1 MHKSPQQIIGNC
13 VYTRLANSQLLY
25 HSLQTQTLLH
35 VQHPLFSAIIALQG
49 AQLLSF
55 TLTDAIDWLW
65 LKPKQSFQQG
75 QPILGG
81 IPLCAPWFGQK
92 HQPTHGFAQLL
103 PWQLIAVAETQKQV
117 TLTFAF
123 SHPGN
128 HLFAGAFTLQQSLT
142 LSQKGISFELCWQ
155 NLSPQTQ
162 QGFSFAWHSYFAC
175 QDNLQNPATV
185 SGLNGKL
192 YYDNR
197 QGLTQHL
204 QQGSITANTA
214 LDRVFCYANE
224 ALQLNSAKA
233 LQISTSSCPS
243 TIVWR
248 PEAGDEI
255 FGDNAYRNFLCVEK
269 GSVFDNEFS
278 LTPQQTL
285 NATMRITC

>member
-1 MHKSPQQIIGNC
+1 MQKSLNTIITDSAYLNLSTSQQ
-13 VYTRLANSQLLY
+13 LY
-25 HSLQTQTLLH
+25 HSQQVQALLQVT
-35 VQHPLFSAIIALQG
+35 HPLFSAVIALQG

-55 TLTDAIDWLW
+55 KQADNIEWLW
-65 LKPKQSFQQG
+65 LKPRQSFTEG
-75 QPILGG
+75 QAILGG
-81 IPLCAPWFGQK
+81 IPICAPWFGQK
-92 HQPTHGFAQLL
+92 HKPAHGFAQLQR
-103 PWQLIAVAETQKQV
+103 WQLTKVTETNQQV
-117 TLTFAF
+117 QLSF
-123 SHPGN
+123 SFTHQASTHFN
-128 HLFAGAFTLQQSLT
+128 ASFTLQQTLT
-142 LSQKGISFELCWQ
+142 LSQAGIGLELCWQ

-162 QGFSFAWHSYFAC
+162 RGLSFAWHSYFAC

-204 QQGSITANTA
+204 QRGSITANTA
-214 LDRVFCYANE
+214 LDQVFCYANE

-248 PEAGDEI
+248 PEAGDEV

-278 LTPQQTL
+278 LAPQQTL
-285 NATMRITC
+285 TATLRITC